1 MLAER
6 TCDMKPIYIVV
17 VIFVIVFGVAVLKI
31 CKFESDLPN
40 SQPTVDIM
48 VIEENTGLVY
58 NNYGGA
64 L

>member
-1 MLAER
+1 
-6 TCDMKPIYIVV
+6 MKPIYIVV

-31 CKFESDLPN
+31 CKLESDLPN

>member
-1 MLAER
+1 
-6 TCDMKPIYIVV
+6 MKPIYIVV